1 MSKNAIDKIVDAYEK
16 ARPNSEVTIEP
27 VDGFPI
33 GFTTDDL
40 STSMRDGK
48 VNVTAR
54 LSKEDFDKIIYS
66 YGVYIL
72 DYLSEK
78 GLIKKDWICR

>member
-1 MSKNAIDKIVDAYEK
+1 MTKKVIDKMTVAYEK
-16 ARPNSEVTIEP
+16 THPNKVTVEP

-33 GFTTDDL
+33 GFTTDDI
-40 STSMRDGK
+40 STSMRGGK

-54 LSKEDFDKIIYS
+54 VSKEDFDKIIYS

-72 DYLSEK
+72 DYFSEK
-78 GLIKKDWICR
+78 GLIR

>member
-1 MSKNAIDKIVDAYEK
+1 MSKKAIDKIVDAYEK
-16 ARPNSEVTIEP
+16 TRTNSGVKVEP
-27 VDGFPI
+27 VNGFPI

-40 STSMRDGK
+40 STNMIGGK

-72 DYLSEK
+72 DYFSKK
-78 GLIKKDWICR
+78 GLIKKQIEL

>member
-1 MSKNAIDKIVDAYEK
+1 MFALTKKT
-16 ARPNSEVTIEP
+16 RPKREVKVEP
-27 VDGFPI
+27 VDGFSI

-40 STSMRDGK
+40 STSMRGGK

-54 LSKEDFDKIIYS
+54 VSKEDFDKIIYS

-78 GLIKKDWICR
+78 GLIKNK

>member
-1 MSKNAIDKIVDAYEK
+1 MSKKAIDKIVDAYEK
-16 ARPNSEVTIEP
+16 TRPNREVTVEP
-27 VDGFPI
+27 IDGFSI

-40 STSMRDGK
+40 STSMRGGK

-54 LSKEDFDKIIYS
+54 VSKEDFDKIIYS

-72 DYLSEK
+72 DYFSEK
-78 GLIKKDWICR
+78 GLIKKD

>member
-1 MSKNAIDKIVDAYEK
+1 MAKKVFDKIVKAYEK
-16 ARPNSEVTIEP
+16 TRPKSEVTVEP
-27 VDGFPI
+27 VDGFSI

-54 LSKEDFDKIIYS
+54 VSKEDFDKIIYS

-72 DYLSEK
+72 DYFSEK
-78 GLIKKDWICR
+78 GLIKKD

>member
-1 MSKNAIDKIVDAYEK
+1 MTKKVIDKIVCAYEK
-16 ARPNSEVTIEP
+16 TRPKREVTVEP
-27 VDGFPI
+27 VDGFSI

-40 STSMRDGK
+40 STSMMGGK

-54 LSKEDFDKIIYS
+54 VSKEDFDKIIYS

-78 GLIKKDWICR
+78 GLIKKD

>member
-1 MSKNAIDKIVDAYEK
+1 MSKKVIDKIVDAYEK
-16 ARPNSEVTIEP
+16 TRPKSEVTVEP
-27 VDGFPI
+27 VDGFFI

-40 STSMRDGK
+40 SMSTRGGK

-54 LSKEDFDKIIYS
+54 VSKKDFDKIIYS

-72 DYLSEK
+72 DYFSEK
-78 GLIKKDWICR
+78 GLIKK